1 MSSTLIVYFLTVG
14 VLMPP
19 IVIFSF
25 LLCELVSLNSNLS
38 LFFPFFGGGG
48 GGLGFWLFACLHLR
62 FFALAFLLL
71 RFCYHAPTKNH

>member
-14 VLMPP
+14 VLLPP

-38 LFFPFFGGGG
+38 SFFPFFGGG
-48 GGLGFWLFACLHLR
+48 LAFWLFAYLHLR